1 MIEKE
6 EAVLGA
12 NQIFY
17 KAFNNK
23 DFESMENL
31 WSSNKDIA
39 VIHPGWP
46 PVLGQESVL
55 SSWKGIFEGGMS
67 PAVNCANISANILGN
82 TAIVICTE
90 LLEEGELVAT
100 NIFVL
105 EEDAWKMVHHQSGP
119 LPPTNTSVNDGALH

>member
-6 EAVLGA
+6 KAAVGA
-12 NQIFY
+12 NEAFY
-17 KAFNNK
+17 KAFNEQ
-23 DFESMENL
+23 DFESMRKL
-31 WSSNKDIA
+31 WSDNEDIA

-46 PVLGQESVL
+46 PVLGQEAVL
-55 SSWKGIFEGGMS
+55 SSWKGILEGGMS

-100 NIFVL
+100 NIFVV
-105 EEDAWKMVHHQSGP
+105 EDDAWKMVHHQSGP
-119 LPPTNTSVNDGALH
+119 LPPTDTSVSDGVLH